1 MRKAYTVVDQANGA
15 LHTMSVLEAFQA
27 DLLEDINVDKRVPQ
41 DEVLELRSA
50 TDHAFWAP

>member
-15 LHTMSVLEAFQA
+15 LHTMSVLEAYQA